1 MEGDYTQ
8 TPARGQTQG
17 LDSEVPNVQCSC
29 LSPEI
34 RPNQETIM
42 PTLRTGFAV
51 PLLLI
56 LIATLVSA
64 QKTGPSDAEYIAQAL
79 SAAPEAVAKAAAVV
93 RMEKDGKITTL
104 REGKNGFSCMVIGG
118 GEKMCADANSMEFF
132 DAWAKH
138 QPPPNKL
145 GLTYMLSGYDVG
157 GSNTDPYAMSKTA
170 DNHWVTTYSEVTTPT
185 MCAAFTSPCQSP
197 GRINSTKRGERDICS
212 SIAPRRTLGHG
223 TLLLS
228 RPATTPV
235 STLLPRAD
243 TLGKTLTNGRHA
255 WERPILPMEPQI

>member
-1 MEGDYTQ
+1 
-8 TPARGQTQG
+8 
-17 LDSEVPNVQCSC
+17 
-29 LSPEI
+29 
-34 RPNQETIM
+34 M
-42 PTLRTGFAV
+42 PTLRTGSAV

-170 DNHWVTTYSEVTTPT
+170 DNHWVVTGPHVMIVGSASKSLGLTSTTDVDPAKPYMMWVGTPYEHA
-185 MCAAFTSPCQSP
+185 MIPVGSDK
-197 GRINSTKRGERDICS
+197 TKPKPVAER
-212 SIAPRRTLGHG
+212 
-223 TLLLS
+223 
-228 RPATTPV
+228 
-235 STLLPRAD
+235 
-243 TLGKTLTNGRHA
+243 K
-255 WERPILPMEPQI
+255 